1 MSFTHF
7 APPLSNKQR
16 RGVCVP
22 SVRRSAMTV
31 TIPVQ
36 ETRKKVNGVE
46 YIVRSF
52 FKEDARETAEQKI
65 LRLVKQCVS
74 EKITITDTVV
84 SRSN

>member
-1 MSFTHF
+1 MANT
-7 APPLSNKQR
+7 A
-16 RGVCVP
+16 
-22 SVRRSAMTV
+22 
-31 TIPVQ
+31 IPVQ

-74 EKITITDTVV
+74 EKITLTDTGV
-84 SRSN
+84 SRSI